1 MFSGIIVTT
10 GRIVAI
16 EPTPAGVRVRIDPGN
31 WGHTPEP
38 GGSVCVSGCCLTQV
52 GEVGADGVLS
62 FDAIPE
68 TLAKTILGG
77 LGPGDRV
84 NLEPSVLAS
93 TPMDGHVVQGHIEG
107 LGEVVKV
114 VTEAEYRV
122 RIAPPP
128 ELMPCLVPK
137 GSVTVDGVSLTIAA
151 VCTGTPQTGA
161 GAFQPPVLGDITGD
175 RALSRAGK
183 PAPLSVDP
191 AQWFEV
197 ALIPTTLELTTMG
210 DLQVGSKVNL
220 ETDILARTVV
230 HVMQHYAGLMGRG

>member
-1 MFSGIIVTT
+1 MDMFSGIIQTT

-16 EPTPAGVRVRIDPGN
+16 EPTPTGVRVRIDPRGGGGN
-31 WGHTPEP
+31 WEHIPEP
-38 GGSVCVSGCCLTQV
+38 GSSVCVSGCCLTQV
-52 GEVGADGVLS
+52 GTVGADGLLS

-84 NLEPSVLAS
+84 NLEPSVSAS
-93 TPMDGHVVQGHIEG
+93 TPMDGHVVQGHVEG

-114 VTEAEYRV
+114 VGGLGVEGECRV
-122 RIAPPP
+122 RIAPPVG
-128 ELMPCLVPK
+128 LMPCMVPK

-151 VCTGTPQTGA
+151 VGTGGPQPGGEA
-161 GAFQPPVLGDITGD
+161 SQ
-175 RALSRAGK
+175 
-183 PAPLSVDP
+183 PAPFSVDP
-191 AQWFEV
+191 DQWFEV
-197 ALIPTTLELTTMG
+197 ALIPTTLEITTMG
-210 DLQVGSKVNL
+210 DLKVGSKVNL